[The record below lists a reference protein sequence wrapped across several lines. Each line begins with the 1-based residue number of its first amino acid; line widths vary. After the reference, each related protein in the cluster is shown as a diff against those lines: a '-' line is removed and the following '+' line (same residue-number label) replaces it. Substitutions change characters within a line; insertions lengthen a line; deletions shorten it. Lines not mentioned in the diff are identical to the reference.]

1 METKHKNLLIGGLLA
16 IVLVM
21 AVGYAA
27 FATQLQIN
35 GTANITSSWDVH
47 IESITAGTPIGTA
60 ANKSA
65 TVGEDQLS
73 ATFETDLLA
82 PGDSLTYTVE
92 VENSGSLPAKLSNI
106 KFNQTQSNTATEEGK
121 DTRTIVYSYSGINTD
136 ADATIPVG
144 GAKTFTVTVQY
155 NPAITTQ
162 PAEDDTTSTLDMQLT
177 YVQDTD
183 STSGE

>member
-1 METKHKNLLIGGLLA
+1 METKNKNALIGGLLA
-16 IVLVM
+16 IVFVM

-27 FATQLQIN
+27 FATQLNIN

-47 IESITAGTPIGTA
+47 IKSLTAGTPVGTA
-60 ANKSA
+60 TSRSA
-65 TVGEDQLS
+65 DVVEGNPLEVE
-73 ATFETDLLA
+73 FETELLA

-121 DTRTIVYSYSGINTD
+121 DTRTIIYSYAGISIND
-136 ADATIPVG
+136 VLEPGAT
-144 GAKTFTVTVQY
+144 KSFTVTVQY

-162 PAEDDTTSTLDMQLT
+162 PEENDKTSILDMQLS
-177 YVQDTD
+177 YVQNTDT
-183 STSGE
+183 TSGE